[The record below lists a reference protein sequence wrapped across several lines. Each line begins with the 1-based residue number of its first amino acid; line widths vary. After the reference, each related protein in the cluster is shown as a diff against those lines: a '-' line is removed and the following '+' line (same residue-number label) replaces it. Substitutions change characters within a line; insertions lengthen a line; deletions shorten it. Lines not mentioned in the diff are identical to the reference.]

1 MRERRHLAIALA
13 LTAVAV
19 ALRVPRVSEGI
30 IGDELLTYNVVSHG
44 GLGHV
49 LRLVHE
55 TENNPPL
62 YFILAWLCRQL
73 GHSVAF
79 PGHPMMRVATAPGRV
94 AIILLFVVLALAAVR
109 TWRRRP
115 PEVRP
120 CVPFFGAL
128 TVVTSSE
135 SRS

>member
-30 IGDELLTYNVVSHG
+30 FGDELLTYNVVSHG

-79 PGHPMMRVATAPGRV
+79 PGHPMMRLATEPGGSVQARRPAHV
-94 AIILLFVVLALAAVR
+94 SRRGTDHGLHVLAGLAA
-109 TWRRRP
+109 
-115 PEVRP
+115 
-120 CVPFFGAL
+120 
-128 TVVTSSE
+128 
-135 SRS
+135 